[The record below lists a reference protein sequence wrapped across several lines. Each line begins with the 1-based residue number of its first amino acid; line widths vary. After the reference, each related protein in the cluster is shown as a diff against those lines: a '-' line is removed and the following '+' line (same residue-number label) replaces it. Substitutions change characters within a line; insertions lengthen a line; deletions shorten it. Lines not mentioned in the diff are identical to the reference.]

1 MILAAPLAAGGPLR
15 LADVLE
21 ALSAATEAARGWGPA
36 AGAAL
41 LVVSLAALTVAWRFR
56 RPLAALGGAAVGALA
71 ALAAHSA
78 IRVHLGL
85 GPGAAAAIAAVASGL
100 LCLRFPSLFPF
111 AAGAL
116 PGAVVGSAVPL
127 GGRAAWGAA
136 AGAVVCGL
144 AGLAAGRVVAAAF
157 ASAAGGVLLP
167 VALVALFPGHGIS
180 REAAARPLALLAL
193 GVIAAVAGAA
203 FQIGREAPA
212 PPPPIAPRDLREPE
226 EWRGE

>member
-1 MILAAPLAAGGPLR
+1 MILLAPLAAGGPLR
-15 LADVLE
+15 PADVLE
-21 ALSAATEAARGWGPA
+21 ALSAAAEAAREWGSA

-56 RPLAALGGAAVGALA
+56 RPLAALGGAATGALA

-85 GPGAAAAIAAVASGL
+85 GAGAAAAIAAVAAGL
-100 LCLRFPSLFPF
+100 LCLRVPSLFPF

-116 PGAVVGSAVPL
+116 PGAFLGAALPL
-127 GGRAAWGAA
+127 GERAAWGMT

-144 AGLAAGRVVAAAF
+144 AGLAAGRVVAAGF

-167 VALVALFPGHGIS
+167 VALVALFPGHGLS
-180 REAAARPLALLAL
+180 REAAARPLALLAV

-203 FQIGREAPA
+203 FQIGREEPR
-212 PPPPIAPRDLREPE
+212 PPPPLEPRDLQAPE
-226 EWRGE
+226 E